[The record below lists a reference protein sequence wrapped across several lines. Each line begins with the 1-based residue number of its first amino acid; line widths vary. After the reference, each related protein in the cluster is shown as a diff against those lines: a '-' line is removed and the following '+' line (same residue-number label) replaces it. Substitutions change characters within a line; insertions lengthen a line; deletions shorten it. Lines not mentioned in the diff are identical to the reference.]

1 MKKQKLQRNGDS
13 QSRDV
18 YALHHSGIGV
28 IVQWFLHFLFELVS
42 ASEMIYQKKLCVCV
56 CEFDIK
62 SKLFFSFV
70 YSWTQKLFGKRSPA
84 AGVEVKLLPK
94 E

>member
-1 MKKQKLQRNGDS
+1 MVFALFIRVSFNL
-13 QSRDV
+13 RDDLPEKTV
-18 YALHHSGIGV
+18 
-28 IVQWFLHFLFELVS
+28 
-42 ASEMIYQKKLCVCV
+42 CVCV

-62 SKLFFSFV
+62 SELFFSFV
-70 YSWTQKLFGKRSPA
+70 YSLTQKLFGKRSPA